1 MVALAWIGLGW
12 VVLVLSFTVW
22 AVRDGLRAT
31 RASLRMLDEAHARLD
46 RMGF

>member
-12 VVLVLSFTVW
+12 VVLTLSFTMW

-31 RASLRMLDEAHARLD
+31 KVSLRMLDEAHARLD